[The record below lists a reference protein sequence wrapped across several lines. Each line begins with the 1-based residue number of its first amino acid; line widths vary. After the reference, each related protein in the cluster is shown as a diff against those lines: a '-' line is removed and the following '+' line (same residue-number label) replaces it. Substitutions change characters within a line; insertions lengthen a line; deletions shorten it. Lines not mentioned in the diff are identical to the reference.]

1 MLSPAQLVEIH
12 TSFIKFDVD
21 GDGHINPKEIRTV
34 MRDVGVK
41 LTADEI
47 KQLIASVD
55 ADGNG
60 MIEFDEFVSIL
71 ASNMLREGRGDAEL
85 DEAFAVLDRDGS
97 GMLDLSFVR
106 DQLTNLGSHPLSRE
120 ECDSLLSEVD
130 GVDDDGRVSMRAFKA
145 MPCWKVPNSKQ
156 MQQAEARSRA
166 GSSSDGRLITV
177 GNNNSVR
184 SMKKTHTSSSLGEKP
199 ARAGR
204 IRSNSGDSTP
214 DT

>member
-1 MLSPAQLVEIH
+1 MLAVPAALSP
-12 TSFIKFDVD
+12 
-21 GDGHINPKEIRTV
+21 
-34 MRDVGVK
+34 
-41 LTADEI
+41 
-47 KQLIASVD
+47 SVRLCPFRQ
-55 ADGNG
+55 
-60 MIEFDEFVSIL
+60 IEFDEFVSIM

-97 GMLDLSFVR
+97 SMLNLSFVR
-106 DQLTNLGSHPLSRE
+106 DQLMNLGSHPLSRE

-130 GVDDDGRVSMRAFKA
+130 GVDDDGCVSMQAFKA

-166 GSSSDGRLITV
+166 ASSSSNGRLITV
-177 GNNNSVR
+177 GNDKGVR
-184 SMKKTHTSSSLGEKP
+184 SLKKTHTSSSRGEKH

>member
-1 MLSPAQLVEIH
+1 MATTILLAATGAGSMAQA
-12 TSFIKFDVD
+12 
-21 GDGHINPKEIRTV
+21 
-34 MRDVGVK
+34 
-41 LTADEI
+41 TA
-47 KQLIASVD
+47 QRRAMGGGASGSAFV
-55 ADGNG
+55 ACRQCRLPSHRVCAPVPVRQ
-60 MIEFDEFVSIL
+60 IEFDEFVSIL

-184 SMKKTHTSSSLGEKP
+184 SMKKTHTSSSLGEKH

>member
-1 MLSPAQLVEIH
+1 MAVPS
-12 TSFIKFDVD
+12 S
-21 GDGHINPKEIRTV
+21 R
-34 MRDVGVK
+34 VGCAGCP
-41 LTADEI
+41 LTECVRLCPVR
-47 KQLIASVD
+47 Q
-55 ADGNG
+55 
-60 MIEFDEFVSIL
+60 IEFDEFVSIL

-145 MPCWKVPNSKQ
+145 MSCWKVPNSKQ

-177 GNNNSVR
+177 GNNSGVR
-184 SMKKTHTSSSLGEKP
+184 PMKKTHTSSSLGETHDRP
-199 ARAGR
+199 GR